1 MKLKKSG
8 LFILFIACSFY
19 CHAQFGNVNQM
30 LQQQQRQLQQQQL
43 QLQQQMN
50 QTNRMA
56 QHATANVQSQQT
68 SDLTFTNVPAGF
80 FTFTKLNLN
89 QNAKDADGRALLKCS
104 FSFRVSDPR
113 YNTLKPVLFVECPK
127 GTLHTDVNGQLLKY
141 AGNPINTIGINID
154 CNGWLG
160 FYKDALNPL
169 PGTNTYY
176 ACIRVYSSRTGSYVA
191 QSKYLTF
198 TMTGEQ
204 PEQQVQHANNQQ
216 KESVKESPKQQ
227 PEMDVIAQQNKEP
240 QQEELSKY
248 APISQRISLKAGT
261 RIAMQAIDELAV
273 ADANEGDLIDFQVSE
288 DVMVNGFIAI
298 PKGTKGKAEVLTVS
312 ATGILNQ
319 EESMH
324 ITPVYILLPNN
335 EEIPLKKKKI
345 KIAGVSARWSSLG
358 GNRGVLKKGYS
369 LRCEVASNTNVF
381 AYTKVTPTNQ
391 APKSSI
397 ANNTDVSSPVTGK
410 SDIDQNIPTTGV
422 SADNTFAVI
431 IANENYAVETQ
442 VEYAIN
448 DGRAFK
454 EYCRKTLGLPD
465 LNIHYSE
472 NATKNNIVA
481 EIDWI
486 SKVAEAFGS
495 DAKVIIYYAGHGI
508 PDEQTGNAYLLP
520 VDGVGTNVKTGYALS
535 ILYEQLSALPASNVT
550 VLMDACFSGTKRGE
564 GMLTNAR
571 GVAIKS
577 NASAP
582 KGNLVV
588 FSAAQG
594 DETAYPYK
602 EKGHGL
608 FTYFLLKKL
617 QESKGNCTLSELN
630 NYVKQQV
637 ARHSILV
644 NGKSQTPTVTASPAL
659 GDSWK
664 AMRLK

>member
-1 MKLKKSG
+1 MKKHLLLTFAIF
-8 LFILFIACSFY
+8 LFCGSMQ
-19 CHAQFGNVNQM
+19 AQTVRFTA
-30 LQQQQRQLQQQQL
+30 L
-43 QLQQQMN
+43 QLRQN
-50 QTNRMA
+50 QI
-56 QHATANVQSQQT
+56 
-68 SDLTFTNVPAGF
+68 
-80 FTFTKLNLN
+80 
-89 QNAKDADGRALLKCS
+89 
-104 FSFRVSDPR
+104 
-113 YNTLKPVLFVECPK
+113 
-127 GTLHTDVNGQLLKY
+127 VNGQKMLQFWFGCSIKGARGHNVAFIMSIECPQGTYHKY
-141 AGNPINTIGINID
+141 A
-154 CNGWLG
+154 NGTDMVYEHTNHVYLGWDDTNVNNQWLG
-160 FYKDALNPL
+160 TYNNALNPK
-169 PGTNTYY
+169 PGTNTYF
-176 ACIRVYSSRTGSYVA
+176 AHISVKDVNTGRIIGRSN
-191 QSKYLTF
+191 YLTF

-204 PEQQVQHANNQQ
+204 PKQQVQQTEVQQ
-216 KESVKESPKQQ
+216 KEAVKESPKQQ
-227 PEMDVIAQQNKEP
+227 PQKEVKARQNKVS

-248 APISQRISLKAGT
+248 VATSQRVSLKAGT

-288 DVMVNGFIAI
+288 DVMMNGLIAI

-312 ATGILNQ
+312 ATGILDQ
-319 EESMH
+319 EESMQ
-324 ITPVYILLPNN
+324 ITPAYILLPNN

-369 LRCEVASNTNVF
+369 LRCEIASNTNVF
-381 AYTKVTPTNQ
+381 AYTKVSPTNQ
-391 APKSSI
+391 VPKSNI
-397 ANNTDVSSPVTGK
+397 ANNTDINSPVTGK

-431 IANENYAVETQ
+431 IANENYATESQ

-508 PDEQTGNAYLLP
+508 PDEQSGSAHLLP
-520 VDGVGTNVKTGYALS
+520 VDGMGTNVKTGYALS
-535 ILYEQLSALPASNVT
+535 KLYEQLSALPASNVI
-550 VLMDACFSGTKRGE
+550 VLMDACFSGSKRGE
-564 GMLTNAR
+564 GMLVNAR
-571 GVAIKS
+571 GVSVKPK
-577 NASAP
+577 ASAP
-582 KGNLVV
+582 KGNLVIL
-588 FSAAQG
+588 SATQG
-594 DETAYPYK
+594 NETAYPFK
-602 EKGHGL
+602 GKGHGL

-644 NGKSQTPTVTASPAL
+644 NSKSQTPTVTASPAL